1 MLFIFLFQWIKL
13 GPKSYN
19 CTYCNKE
26 FGRKDSIVTHI
37 RIHTGEKPFACGFC
51 SYAANA
57 KGNLH
62 QHIAKYHDDI
72 SKS

>member
-1 MLFIFLFQWIKL
+1 MGLSLLHAPIAINHLEVNKKL
-13 GPKSYN
+13 S
-19 CTYCNKE
+19 
-26 FGRKDSIVTHI
+26 DI